1 MEHYIAA
8 IDVGT
13 TGAKAMIIG
22 TDGSVA
28 GQGYREYG
36 AAYPRPGWVEQDSEE
51 IVEKTFDACRRAV
64 EAAAVDPSQLACASF
79 SCQRSTFGF
88 LDDEMRMI
96 DRRLYGW
103 QDQRAAET
111 IDETAGRID
120 PGELYR
126 ISGMPVSP
134 PFAIHKLVWVLKND
148 PDTYRRA
155 RWIVHL
161 GDYVSY
167 RFGAGELRAE
177 LTAACTLGLV
187 DFAARGWSDRIL
199 TATGIDRAKL
209 PPLVESG
216 ARIGSVSAAAAARS
230 GLPEG
235 LPLIAGSG
243 DQQCAAIGA
252 GVVSDGMA
260 SLTLGTSGFLV
271 AGARSLDL
279 SKTAGLMA
287 PLSPAFGICELEANQ
302 LGAASAYRWA
312 RDVLAEAECAHAE
325 DTGTDAYRLMDIR
338 AEQSPPGSNGV
349 VFLPHLTGSG
359 YPNWDPDARG
369 VFAGLTFS
377 STKNDLLRAV
387 MEGITLEAKDM
398 YETMRE
404 SGVSIRSLAITGGA
418 TKSRLWRQII
428 ADMFATEVKVLAVA
442 DATLVGAAIIG
453 AVGAGLFDDVPGG
466 CARNG
471 AHLAYRAADPGK
483 RRDLPPTPP
492 RLPGGVRLPAR
503 RRFPAALLPVTSGA
517 SARPRHQVPGRITT
531 R

>member
-1 MEHYIAA
+1 
-8 IDVGT
+8 
-13 TGAKAMIIG
+13 
-22 TDGSVA
+22 
-28 GQGYREYG
+28 
-36 AAYPRPGWVEQDSEE
+36 
-51 IVEKTFDACRRAV
+51 
-64 EAAAVDPSQLACASF
+64 
-79 SCQRSTFGF
+79 
-88 LDDEMRMI
+88 MRMI
-96 DRRLYGW
+96 DRRLHGW

-134 PFAIHKLVWVLKND
+134 PFAIHKLVWILKND

-216 ARIGSVSAAAAARS
+216 ARIGSVSAAAAAHS

-453 AVGAGLFDDVPGG
+453 AVGAGLFADVREGAREMVHISHTVPPIPENAETYRRLHRVYREVYASLRGG
-466 CARNG
+466 AFRQ
-471 AHLAYRAADPGK
+471 LSS
-483 RRDLPPTPP
+483 L
-492 RLPGGVRLPAR
+492 
-503 RRFPAALLPVTSGA
+503 
-517 SARPRHQVPGRITT
+517 
-531 R
+531 

>member
-51 IVEKTFDACRRAV
+51 IVEKTFEACRRAV

-134 PFAIHKLVWVLKND
+134 PFAIHKLVWILKND

-271 AGARSLDL
+271 AGAQSLDL

-312 RDVLAEAECAHAE
+312 RDVLAETECARAE

-453 AVGAGLFDDVPGG
+453 AVGAGLFADVREGAREMVHISHTVLPIPENAETYRRLHRVYREVYASLRGG
-466 CARNG
+466 AFRQ
-471 AHLAYRAADPGK
+471 LSS
-483 RRDLPPTPP
+483 L
-492 RLPGGVRLPAR
+492 
-503 RRFPAALLPVTSGA
+503 
-517 SARPRHQVPGRITT
+517 
-531 R
+531 